1 MAVISSNV
9 NADVIIIG
17 AEKSLISTI
26 NILSLYFQL
35 VIIPKLLLVVGV
47 RGSVSTKSTAQTKS
61 SALQGSLLAL
71 AASSAALLA
80 ATTYKFPAGLC
91 GFG

>member
-35 VIIPKLLLVVGV
+35 VIMPKTIIDGGGEGV
-47 RGSVSTKSTAQTKS
+47 SQYKVRRTNKEQCTAGQPSGTCSVLCS
-61 SALQGSLLAL
+61 SSC
-71 AASSAALLA
+71 SHNI
-80 ATTYKFPAGLC
+80 
-91 GFG
+91 